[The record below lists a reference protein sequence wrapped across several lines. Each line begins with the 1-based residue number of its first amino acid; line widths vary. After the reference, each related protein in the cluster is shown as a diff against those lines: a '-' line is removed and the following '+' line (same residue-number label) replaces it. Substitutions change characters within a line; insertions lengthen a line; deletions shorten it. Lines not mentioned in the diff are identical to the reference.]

1 MPDRFVPYGRQLIE
15 DDDVEAVTQVLRS
28 DYLTTGPMVERFE
41 ASLSATTGV
50 GHAVAVNSGTA
61 ALHAAYSAIGLG
73 QGDEIVTSPLT
84 FAATGNAALYCGAR
98 PIFADIDADTGCLD
112 PAAAAAAMTPRT
124 RAIVPIDYAGLP
136 AQYDA
141 LREVAVRHGVP
152 LVADAAHSLG
162 GSYLGRPVGSL
173 ADVSAFSF
181 HPVKTITTGE
191 GGAVTTDVEAIA
203 VAARRFRTHG
213 IERASGLQRHPDR
226 PAWYQEMQAL
236 GFNYRLTDIGSALGV
251 SQLAKLPRFVARRTE
266 LARRYTEAFGDLGSI
281 RLPGTPSDRSSA
293 WHLYVIRVHE
303 PARRDHLFETLR
315 SRGVGVQ
322 VHYLPVYL
330 HPYYQDLGYKAG
342 ACPVAEEFAASCLSL
357 PLFPGMSGDDQSFV
371 IETVRHT
378 VADILG
384 R

>member
-1 MPDRFVPYGRQLIE
+1 MPERFVPYGRQLIE
-15 DDDVEAVTQVLRS
+15 DDDVEAVTQALRS

-41 ASLSATTGV
+41 ASLAAAAGV
-50 GHAVAVNSGTA
+50 RHAVAVNSGTA

-73 QGDEIVTSPLT
+73 PGDEIVTSPLT

-98 PIFADIDADTGCLD
+98 PVFADIDADTGCLD
-112 PAAAAAAMTPRT
+112 PAAAEAAITPRT
-124 RAIVPIDYAGLP
+124 KAVVPIDYAGLP
-136 AQYDA
+136 AQYDE
-141 LREVAVRHGVP
+141 LGEVAARHGVP

-162 GSYLGRPVGSL
+162 ASYRGRPVGSL
-173 ADVSAFSF
+173 ATASAFSF

-213 IERASGLQRHPDR
+213 IERASGRLRHPDR

-251 SQLAKLPRFVARRTE
+251 SQLAKLPRFLARRTE

-281 RLPGTPSDRSSA
+281 RLPVTPSDRISA
-293 WHLYVIRVHE
+293 WHLYVIRAND
-303 PARRDHLFETLR
+303 PARRDPLFEALR
-315 SRGVGVQ
+315 ARGVGVQ

-342 ACPVAEEFAASCLSL
+342 ACPVAETFAASCLSL
-357 PLFPGMSGDDQSFV
+357 PLFPGMSDDDQSFV
-371 IETVRHT
+371 IEAVRQT
-378 VADILG
+378 VADVLG